1 MEKETIKENLGLLP
15 EIKTALAE
23 IKALFTTEKKE
34 EVAPAEAVTEPAKE
48 EVKVEEAKVEFNHVE
63 FEKNY
68 NEFKTSNEKA
78 IADMNEKFVSF
89 EAQIKTANDTITK
102 QGEILSQTFALV
114 EKLAEAPVALS
125 KQSKKEGVKKSASVD
140 DYEKELSEWRAKYM
154 SKK

>member
-23 IKALFTTEKKE
+23 IKALFTAEKKE
-34 EVAPAEAVTEPAKE
+34 EAPVEVVAEPTKE

-89 EAQIKTANDTITK
+89 EAQIKTANETITK

-125 KQSKKEGVKKSASVD
+125 KQAKKEGVKKNVSVE
-140 DYEKELSEWRAKYM
+140 DYEKELNDWRSKYM
-154 SKK
+154 SQK